1 MPTTAISTESYPVE
15 VAVAR
20 QAGSWNRFGVTV
32 LYSAHST
39 VITALL
45 LVEPSMRSIHLNKT
59 IGTIAAAAA
68 MYAAP
73 AIARA
78 QVAMNDPAARDGS
91 EYSDDSH
98 ASYKFSSASDRL
110 SWARARALAANSTG
124 FRIVVSLQD
133 RHLWAIIGKDTVLS
147 APAAVAKGTTLEY
160 GHSEWRFTTPRGM
173 RTVLSKEADP
183 IWQPPEWLYAETAL
197 EHGLRVGHLY
207 AGRPVKLDDGRILT
221 MRDGYAGVIQGGE
234 FGALPTDEH
243 IVFDNVLY
251 VPPMGSKNRRVEGEL
266 GKYRLNLG
274 DGYLLHGTPYKE
286 SIGMAAT
293 HGCVRLRDEDIEWL
307 YDHVPV
313 GTKVYIY

>member
-1 MPTTAISTESYPVE
+1 
-15 VAVAR
+15 
-20 QAGSWNRFGVTV
+20 
-32 LYSAHST
+32 
-39 VITALL
+39 
-45 LVEPSMRSIHLNKT
+45 MRSIHLNST

-68 MYAAP
+68 MWVVP
-73 AIARA
+73 AVAHT
-78 QVAMNDPAARDGS
+78 QVASQASQVALNDSAARDGAES
-91 EYSDDSH
+91 AEDSH
-98 ASYKFSSASDRL
+98 ASYKFSSSSDRL
-110 SWARARALAANSTG
+110 SWERARALAAKSTG

-133 RHLWAIIGKDTVLS
+133 RHIWAIIDKDTVLS

-160 GHSEWRFTTPRGM
+160 EHEEWKFTTPRGV

-197 EHGLRVGHLY
+197 EHGLRVGHLNN
-207 AGRPVKLDDGRILT
+207 GQRIKLDDGRILT
-221 MRDGYAGVIQGGE
+221 MRDGYAGVIENGE
-234 FGALPTDEH
+234 WGALPTNEH
-243 IVFDNVLY
+243 IVFGDVLY
-251 VPPMGSKNRRVEGEL
+251 VPPMGSANRKIEGEL

-274 DGYLLHGTPYKE
+274 DGYLLHGTPYQE

>member
-1 MPTTAISTESYPVE
+1 
-15 VAVAR
+15 
-20 QAGSWNRFGVTV
+20 
-32 LYSAHST
+32 
-39 VITALL
+39 
-45 LVEPSMRSIHLNKT
+45 MRSIHLNNL

-68 MYAAP
+68 VCAAP
-73 AIARA
+73 TAGRA
-78 QVAMNDPAARDGS
+78 QAAQADLARDGY
-91 EYSDDSH
+91 ESDDSGV
-98 ASYKFSSASDRL
+98 AYSFKSAADRL
-110 SWARARALAANSTG
+110 SWEHARALAKKSSG
-124 FRIVVSLQD
+124 FRLIVSLQD

-160 GHSEWRFTTPRGM
+160 GGSEWKFTTPRGM
-173 RTVLSKEADP
+173 RTVLGKEADP

-197 EHGLRVGHLY
+197 EHGLRLGHLNN
-207 AGRPVKLDDGRILT
+207 GQRIKLSDGRILT
-221 MRDGYAGVIQGGE
+221 MRDGEAGVIEDGE

-243 IVFDNVLY
+243 IVFDNKLF
-251 VPPMGSKNRRVEGEL
+251 VPPMGSKNRKVEGEL